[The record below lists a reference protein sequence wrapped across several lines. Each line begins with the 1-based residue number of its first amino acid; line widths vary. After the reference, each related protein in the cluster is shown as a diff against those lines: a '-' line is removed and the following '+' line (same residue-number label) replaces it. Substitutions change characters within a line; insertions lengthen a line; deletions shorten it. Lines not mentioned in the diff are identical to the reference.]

1 MTAILETR
9 VHRSAIE
16 NIASTIR
23 TICDITA
30 VETFTLV
37 LPFDG
42 ENNVQ
47 YPDQWRALED
57 ALVQPDGRSPRAVKI
72 RLRIYR
78 SYVSM
83 ENQEHFP
90 RTMAESL
97 PRLDERG
104 ILDVIL

>member
-30 VETFTLV
+30 IETFTLV

-42 ENNVQ
+42 GNNVQ
-47 YPDQWRALED
+47 YLDQWRALE
-57 ALVQPDGRSPRAVKI
+57 ASLVQSDGRAPRAVKI

-78 SYVSM
+78 NYVSM

-104 ILDVIL
+104 ILDVTL